1 MTHWRAV
8 ALIARWEFLRF
19 FKVRELVMSIVFI
32 VAAITLAGPILRA
45 IVGDGGGG
53 VRVAVD
59 ASALAADDALR
70 GAVDLLADAAEPLHP
85 RFAFE
90 RAASAEEAEA
100 RVRAGDLD
108 ALLRGAPAGGLAVVV
123 ADEAPGWLAELEAL
137 LGALVVPLRLSA
149 EGVPSERVAA
159 ALAPV
164 ALEVRALEPGPQ
176 RGGALIA
183 VVVGALVMSVF
194 TGVGVLF
201 SVITGEKTQRVTEA
215 IVSAVSP
222 QAWIDGKILGTS
234 LFVLAYL
241 VSYAIGF
248 ALAFALRGTFD
259 GGLPRLPSLVTEPG
273 ILLVTLVAAA
283 LGFGLWFTLFAA
295 VAATVSD
302 PTTSSRGGFIMLPG
316 AALSVGFLGLVGD
329 VDGALFR
336 FFALFPLTSPSAL
349 PVRML
354 AGSVAAWEVV
364 AALALLAGSVLLARG
379 AAAQVFALG
388 IHMTGKEPSLT
399 EVWRWVRQGGGAS
412 REVADA
418 APRGVR

>member
-19 FKVRELVMSIVFI
+19 FKLRELVMSILFI
-32 VAAITLAGPILRA
+32 VAAIAVGVPVFRA
-45 IVGDGGGG
+45 LVGDGPGS

-59 ASALAADDALR
+59 ASALAVDDALR
-70 GAVDLLADAAEPLHP
+70 GAVELLADAAEPLHP

-100 RVRAGDLD
+100 RVLDGDLD
-108 ALLRGAPAGGLAVVV
+108 ALLRAAPAGGLAVVV
-123 ADEAPGWLAELEAL
+123 ADGPPAWLPELEAL
-137 LGALVVPLRLSA
+137 IGALAVPLRLSA
-149 EGVPSERVAA
+149 EGVPPERAA
-159 ALAPV
+159 AVLEPV
-164 ALEVRALEPGPQ
+164 ALELAVLEAGPP
-176 RGGALIA
+176 RGGLVIA

-194 TGVGVLF
+194 TGAGVLF

-222 QAWIDGKILGTS
+222 QAWIDGKILGTT

-241 VSYAIGF
+241 VSYAVGF
-248 ALAFALRGTFD
+248 ALAFAVRGAFE
-259 GGLPRLPSLVTEPG
+259 GEMPRLPSLVTDPG
-273 ILLVTLVAAA
+273 VLLVTLVAAA
-283 LGFGLWFTLFAA
+283 LGFGLWFTVFAA

-316 AALSVGFLGLVGD
+316 LALSVGFLGHVGN

-336 FFALFPLTSPSAL
+336 FFALFPFTSPSAL

-354 AGSVAAWEVV
+354 TGSIAAWEVL
-364 AALALLAGSVLLARG
+364 AALALLAGSVLLARS
-379 AAAQVFALG
+379 AAAKVFALG
-388 IHMTGKEPSLT
+388 IHMTGKEPSLA
-399 EVWRWVRQGGGAS
+399 EVWRWVRKGGGAG
-412 REVADA
+412 
-418 APRGVR
+418 RG